1 MPALLKISVND
12 VANVNVFIQHGAY
25 AAITGP
31 QDCLAEMLREDDR
44 RRKLVVQRLNAI
56 KGVVCP
62 PPEGTIYAFPDISAL
77 GKPSKQ
83 VAQEILAETYVVTE
97 DGTFYGPAGEGH
109 LRICFGAEPY
119 EVIDQAMD
127 RLQAYFEK

>member
-1 MPALLKISVND
+1 
-12 VANVNVFIQHGAY
+12 VFIQQGAH

-31 QDCLAEMLREDDR
+31 QDCLAEMLHEDDR
-44 RRKLVVQRLNAI
+44 RRQLVVRRMNAM

-62 PPEGTIYAFPDISAL
+62 PPQGTIYAFPDVSAV
-77 GKPSKQ
+77 GKPTLQ
-83 VAQEILAETYVVTE
+83 IAEDILAETHVVTE
-97 DGTFYGPAGEGH
+97 EGSFYGPAGEGH

-119 EVIDQAMD
+119 EVIEQAMD